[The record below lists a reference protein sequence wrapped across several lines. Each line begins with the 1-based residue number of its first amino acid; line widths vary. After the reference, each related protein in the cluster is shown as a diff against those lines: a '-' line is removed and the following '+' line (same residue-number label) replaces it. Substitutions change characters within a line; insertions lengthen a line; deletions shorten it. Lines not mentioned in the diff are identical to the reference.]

1 MTVLNARRP
10 RANILLCKRQT
21 MLDTALI
28 ERFSAIVGEKNAL
41 TAPEDLAAYLIEQ
54 RDLYHGRTPLVLR
67 PGSTEEVAAIMKLAS
82 ETKTPVVPQGGNTG
96 LVGGQQPDESGA
108 AIILSLGR
116 MNRIRN
122 LDTVGNLV
130 TLEAGV
136 ILKNL
141 QEAAEKAGRL
151 FPLSLGAEGSCQ
163 IGGNLG
169 SNAGGTAVLA
179 YGNMR
184 ELCLGLEVVL
194 PTGEILN
201 DLRYVKKDNTGYDLK
216 DLFVG
221 SEGTLG
227 IITAAVLK
235 IFPQPKG
242 KGVAYAGLR
251 NPEDVLSLF
260 QLATEHAGPSLTGF
274 ELMPRVGVEFTVRH
288 VDGVR
293 DPLESPHDW
302 YVLIDISSS
311 RSEED
316 ARTTLEMILTE
327 AFENDIIQDAA
338 IAESV
343 AQAQSFW
350 KMREEMSWAQKP
362 EGGSIKH
369 DISVPVA
376 SIPAFIHEAN
386 AATLEMIP
394 GARIVCFGH
403 IGDGNLHYNVSQP
416 VGADKEAFLARWH
429 ELNHR
434 IHTIVASYTG
444 SISAEHGIG
453 QLKREELAFFKQD
466 VALDLMRR
474 IKSAFD
480 PAGIMN
486 PGKVL

>member
-1 MTVLNARRP
+1 
-10 RANILLCKRQT
+10 

-41 TAPEDLAAYLIEQ
+41 TAPEDLAAYLVEQ

-216 DLFVG
+216 DLFIG

-227 IITAAVLK
+227 VITAAVLK

-251 NPEDVLSLF
+251 NPGDVLRLF

-302 YVLIDISSS
+302 YVLIDISST

-316 ARTTLEMILTE
+316 ARTTLETILTE
-327 AFENDIIQDAA
+327 AFESDIIQDAA
-338 IAESV
+338 IGESV

-386 AATLEMIP
+386 AATLEMFP

>member
-1 MTVLNARRP
+1 
-10 RANILLCKRQT
+10 

-28 ERFSAIVGEKNAL
+28 ERFSAIVGKKNAL
-41 TAPEDLAAYLIEQ
+41 TAPEDLAAYLVEQ

-227 IITAAVLK
+227 VITAAVLK

-251 NPEDVLSLF
+251 NPEDVLRLF

-302 YVLIDISSS
+302 YVLIDISST

-316 ARTTLEMILTE
+316 ARATLETILTE
-327 AFENDIIQDAA
+327 AFESDIIQDAA
-338 IAESV
+338 IGESV

>member
-1 MTVLNARRP
+1 
-10 RANILLCKRQT
+10 

-28 ERFSAIVGEKNAL
+28 ERFSALVGEKNAL

-96 LVGGQQPDESGA
+96 LVGGQQPDESGT

-141 QEAAEKAGRL
+141 QDAVEKAGRL

-227 IITAAVLK
+227 VITAAVLK

-251 NPEDVLSLF
+251 SPEDVLRLF

-316 ARTTLEMILTE
+316 ARTTLETILTE

-338 IAESV
+338 IGESV

-474 IKSAFD
+474 IKAAFD
-480 PAGIMN
+480 PVGIMN

>member
-1 MTVLNARRP
+1 
-10 RANILLCKRQT
+10 

-41 TAPEDLAAYLIEQ
+41 TAPEDLAAYLVEQ

-67 PGSTEEVAAIMKLAS
+67 PGSTEEVAAIMKLAT

-96 LVGGQQPDESGA
+96 LVGGQQPDESGT

-141 QEAAEKAGRL
+141 QDAVEKAGRL

-227 IITAAVLK
+227 VITAAVLK

-251 NPEDVLSLF
+251 NPEDVLRLF

-293 DPLESPHDW
+293 DPLENPHDW

-316 ARTTLEMILTE
+316 ARTTLETILTE

-338 IAESV
+338 IGESV

-394 GARIVCFGH
+394 GARVVCFGH

-434 IHTIVASYTG
+434 IHTIVASYGG

-466 VALDLMRR
+466 IALDLMRR
-474 IKSAFD
+474 IKAAFD

>member
-1 MTVLNARRP
+1 MP
-10 RANILLCKRQT
+10 
-21 MLDTALI
+21 DTALI
-28 ERFSAIVGEKNAL
+28 ERFAAIVGEKNAL
-41 TAPEDLAAYLIEQ
+41 TAPEDIAAYLVEQ

-67 PGSTEEVAAIMKLAS
+67 PGSTEEVAAIMKLAT
-82 ETKTPVVPQGGNTG
+82 ETGTPVVPQGGNTG
-96 LVGGQQPDESGA
+96 LVGGQQPDESGS

-141 QEAAEKAGRL
+141 QDAAEKAGRL

-227 IITAAVLK
+227 VITAAVLK

-251 NPEDVLSLF
+251 NLEDVLRLF

-311 RSEED
+311 RSQAD
-316 ARTTLEMILTE
+316 ARTTLETILTE

-386 AATLEMIP
+386 AATLDMIP
-394 GARIVCFGH
+394 GARVVCFGH

-429 ELNHR
+429 DLNHR
-434 IHTIVASYTG
+434 VHTIVASYGG

-466 VALDLMRR
+466 IALDLMRR

>member
-1 MTVLNARRP
+1 
-10 RANILLCKRQT
+10 
-21 MLDTALI
+21 MLDPALI
-28 ERFSAIVGEKNAL
+28 ERFSAIVGDNNAL
-41 TAPEDLAAYLIEQ
+41 TATDDIAPYLIEQ
-54 RDLYHGRTPLVLR
+54 RDLYNGRSPLVLR
-67 PGSTEEVAAIMKLAS
+67 PASTQEVSQILKLAH
-82 ETKTPVVPQGGNTG
+82 ETSTPVVPQGGNTG
-96 LVGGQQPDESGA
+96 LVGAQTPDETGT
-108 AIILSLGR
+108 AIVLALGR
-116 MNRIRN
+116 MNKIRS
-122 LDTVGNLV
+122 LDPIGNLV
-130 TLEAGV
+130 TVEAGV

-141 QEAAEKAGRL
+141 QDEVDKAGRL

-169 SNAGGTAVLA
+169 ANAGGTAVLA

-184 ELCLGLEVVL
+184 ELCLGVEVVL
-194 PTGEILN
+194 PNGEILN

-216 DLFVG
+216 DLFIG

-242 KGVAYAGLR
+242 KGVSYAGLR
-251 NPEDVLSLF
+251 SLDDVLRLF
-260 QLATEHAGPSLTGF
+260 QLATEHAGPLLTGF
-274 ELMPRVGVEFTVRH
+274 ELMPRMGVEFTSRH

-293 DPLESPHDW
+293 DPLETPHDW
-302 YVLIDISSS
+302 YALIDISSS

-316 ARTTLEMILTE
+316 ARTTLETILGE
-327 AFENDIIQDAA
+327 AFEADILQDAA

-343 AQAQSFW
+343 AQAHSFW

-376 SIPAFIHEAN
+376 SIPAFIKEAD
-386 AATLEMIP
+386 AAVLEIVP

-403 IGDGNLHYNVSQP
+403 IGDGNLHYNISQP
-416 VGADKEAFLARWH
+416 MDADKAEFLSHWG
-429 ELNHR
+429 EMNHR
-434 IHTIVASYTG
+434 IHTIVASYGG

-453 QLKREELAFFKQD
+453 QLKRDELAYFKDAQ
-466 VALDLMRR
+466 ALELMRR
-474 IKSAFD
+474 IKQAVD
-480 PAGIMN
+480 PKGIMN

>member
-1 MTVLNARRP
+1 
-10 RANILLCKRQT
+10 
-21 MLDTALI
+21 MLDPALI
-28 ERFSAIVGEKNAL
+28 ERFSAIVGENNAL
-41 TAPEDLAAYLIEQ
+41 TATDDIAPYLIEQ
-54 RDLYHGRTPLVLR
+54 RDLYNGRTPLVLR
-67 PGSTEEVAAIMKLAS
+67 PASTQEVAQILKLAH
-82 ETKTPVVPQGGNTG
+82 ETNTPVVPQGGNTG
-96 LVGGQQPDESGA
+96 LVGAQTPDETGT
-108 AIILSLGR
+108 AIVLALGR
-116 MNRIRN
+116 MNKIRS
-122 LDTVGNLV
+122 LDPIGNLV
-130 TLEAGV
+130 TVEAGV

-141 QEAAEKAGRL
+141 QDEVEKADRL

-169 SNAGGTAVLA
+169 ANAGGTAVLA

-184 ELCLGLEVVL
+184 ELCLGVEVVL
-194 PTGEILN
+194 PNGEILN

-216 DLFVG
+216 DLFIG

-242 KGVAYAGLR
+242 KGVSYAGLR
-251 NPEDVLSLF
+251 SLDDVLRLF

-274 ELMPRVGVEFTVRH
+274 ELMPRTGVEFTIRH

-293 DPLESPHDW
+293 DPLETPHDW
-302 YVLIDISSS
+302 YALIDISSS

-316 ARTTLEMILTE
+316 ARTTLETILGE
-327 AFENDIIQDAA
+327 AFEADILQDAA

-343 AQAQSFW
+343 AQAHSFW

-376 SIPAFIHEAN
+376 SIPAFIKEAD
-386 AATLEMIP
+386 AAVLEMVP

-403 IGDGNLHYNVSQP
+403 IGDGNLHYNISQP
-416 VGADKEAFLARWH
+416 IDADKEEFLSHWG
-429 ELNHR
+429 EMNHR
-434 IHTIVASYTG
+434 IHTIVASYGG

-453 QLKREELAFFKQD
+453 QLKRDELEYFKDAQ
-466 VALDLMRR
+466 ALDLMRR
-474 IKSAFD
+474 IKQAID
-480 PAGIMN
+480 PKGIMN

>member
-1 MTVLNARRP
+1 
-10 RANILLCKRQT
+10 

-41 TAPEDLAAYLIEQ
+41 TAPEDLAAYLVEQ

-67 PGSTEEVAAIMKLAS
+67 PGSTEEVAAIMKLAT

-96 LVGGQQPDESGA
+96 LVGGQQPDESGT

-141 QEAAEKAGRL
+141 QDAVEKAGRL

-194 PTGEILN
+194 PTGEVLN

-227 IITAAVLK
+227 VITAAVLK

-251 NPEDVLSLF
+251 NPEDVLRLF

-316 ARTTLEMILTE
+316 ARTTLETILTE

-338 IAESV
+338 IGESV

-394 GARIVCFGH
+394 GARVVCFGH

-416 VGADKEAFLARWH
+416 FGADKEAFLARWH

-434 IHTIVASYTG
+434 IHTIVASYGG

>member
-1 MTVLNARRP
+1 MP
-10 RANILLCKRQT
+10 
-21 MLDTALI
+21 DTALI
-28 ERFSAIVGEKNAL
+28 ERFAAIVGEKNAL
-41 TAPEDLAAYLIEQ
+41 TAPEDIAAYLIEQ

-67 PGSTEEVAAIMKLAS
+67 PGSTEEVAAIMKLAT
-82 ETKTPVVPQGGNTG
+82 ETRTPVVPQGGNTG

-141 QEAAEKAGRL
+141 QDAAEKAGRL

-216 DLFVG
+216 DIFVG

-227 IITAAVLK
+227 VITAAVLK

-251 NPEDVLSLF
+251 SPEDVLRLF

-316 ARTTLEMILTE
+316 ARTTLETILTE
-327 AFENDIIQDAA
+327 AFENDLIQDAA

-376 SIPAFIHEAN
+376 SIPAFIHEAD
-386 AATLEMIP
+386 AATLDMIP
-394 GARIVCFGH
+394 GAHVVCFGH

-429 ELNHR
+429 DLNHR
-434 IHTIVASYTG
+434 IHTIVASYGG

-466 VALDLMRR
+466 IALDLMRR
-474 IKSAFD
+474 IKAAFD

>member
-1 MTVLNARRP
+1 
-10 RANILLCKRQT
+10 

-41 TAPEDLAAYLIEQ
+41 TAPEDLAAYLVEQ

-216 DLFVG
+216 DLFIG

-227 IITAAVLK
+227 VITAAVLK

-251 NPEDVLSLF
+251 NPEDVLRLF

-302 YVLIDISSS
+302 YVLIDISST

-316 ARTTLEMILTE
+316 ARTTLETILTE
-327 AFENDIIQDAA
+327 AFESDIIQDAA
-338 IAESV
+338 IGESV